1 MDSASFDGTRWRVSE
16 AVTREGYRAN
26 QINGGFEWLNYYRGH
41 MKPRTITGTGA
52 AVETSTFCVNVYVN
66 PPHIDGKA
74 IAVGEYTLP
83 TRHAAK
89 IIAIRNKKPCKLA
102 HPVAAL
108 GR

>member
-1 MDSASFDGTRWRVSE
+1 
-16 AVTREGYRAN
+16 
-26 QINGGFEWLNYYRGH
+26 

-52 AVETSTFCVNVYVN
+52 AVETGSFCVNVYVN
-66 PPHIDGKA
+66 PPHIDGKTV
-74 IAVGEYTLP
+74 AVGEYTLP